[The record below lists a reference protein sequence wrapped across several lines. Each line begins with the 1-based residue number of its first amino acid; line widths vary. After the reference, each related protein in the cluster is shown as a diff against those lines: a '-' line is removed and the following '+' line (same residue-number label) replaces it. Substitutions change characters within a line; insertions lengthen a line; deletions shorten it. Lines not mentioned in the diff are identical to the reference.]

1 MLVTIWHP
9 LVYLLQKNVL
19 TTSKPPVDLSP
30 AEVRYHRIL
39 KLRPNLSRLR
49 SQSARVGGALGRPTS
64 HPDDLF
70 LDFTPKAT
78 RIERAAGRV
87 PGSIP
92 SSTAAQVLRM
102 TRKQN
107 EYFRR
112 APPMRTPPSI
122 PSPHCQLFGR
132 GSPRVDTLF
141 NPELEHHARK
151 EVRPLKYIQHGNGHF
166 FHFITRISIIFSVIM
181 SGLR

>member
-19 TTSKPPVDLSP
+19 TTSKPPVELSP

-112 APPMRTPPSI
+112 APPMRTPPVHTLA
-122 PSPHCQLFGR
+122 PLPAVWAGVAQGR
-132 GSPRVDTLF
+132 HVVQPRVGAPRQEGGQAT
-141 NPELEHHARK
+141 
-151 EVRPLKYIQHGNGHF
+151 EVH
-166 FHFITRISIIFSVIM
+166 TAW
-181 SGLR
+181 